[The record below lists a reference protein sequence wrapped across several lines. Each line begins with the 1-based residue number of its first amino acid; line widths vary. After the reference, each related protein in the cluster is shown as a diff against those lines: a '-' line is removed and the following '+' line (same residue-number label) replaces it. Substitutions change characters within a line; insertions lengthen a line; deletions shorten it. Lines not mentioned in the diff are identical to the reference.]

1 MGSIWNTQQLDL
13 YPGSNIENTRTV
25 NNTHLQKVK
34 EEAILGSFLEFLAD
48 RKVLQVE
55 AEEESHFLHYQSD
68 TLQNCAVMASNVT
81 RQDSAVALK
90 EEEEEE
96 GAYLVADLQGT
107 MVVAQVVELNL
118 EVEGGELEI
127 MVVKG
132 VETGVP

>member
-1 MGSIWNTQQLDL
+1 M
-13 YPGSNIENTRTV
+13 
-25 NNTHLQKVK
+25 
-34 EEAILGSFLEFLAD
+34 GSFLEFLAD

-90 EEEEEE
+90 EEEE
-96 GAYLVADLQGT
+96 GACLVADLQGT